1 MCVCVCKNHQVPVHG
16 ALIYFIWLKSQTN
29 LLLIFS
35 SSLLTIFICLCWT
48 CPSHTYLYIP
58 VNPLCVAVP
67 SSQRSPACP
76 APRNV
81 CWGTSPNHASCPG
94 PDNLA
99 PQYKQLYTFLVSCH
113 WIELLG
119 ENSKTRS
126 LPLALLCWFLPQNS
140 FPSPSPSL
148 FRSQSLTIRPPLL
161 PWLYCLDVLVLSYL
175 ITFNSLLH
183 SIDFAITESICCM
196 WSKGG
201 WKGCF
206 SNSFFPP

>member
-1 MCVCVCKNHQVPVHG
+1 MAPTWLLLVGFLLECCWSHSIFCWAGERAVLSNMNSYIQRFVKCKDRWKHHDNLFWPSSTCGSWSTMYTNIYIYIYKPTYDVYIDTHICVCVCVCKNHQVPVHG

-76 APRNV
+76 APRSV

-99 PQYKQLYTFLVSCH
+99 PQYKQLYTFLV
-113 WIELLG
+113 
-119 ENSKTRS
+119 
-126 LPLALLCWFLPQNS
+126 
-140 FPSPSPSL
+140 
-148 FRSQSLTIRPPLL
+148 
-161 PWLYCLDVLVLSYL
+161 
-175 ITFNSLLH
+175 
-183 SIDFAITESICCM
+183 
-196 WSKGG
+196 
-201 WKGCF
+201 
-206 SNSFFPP
+206 